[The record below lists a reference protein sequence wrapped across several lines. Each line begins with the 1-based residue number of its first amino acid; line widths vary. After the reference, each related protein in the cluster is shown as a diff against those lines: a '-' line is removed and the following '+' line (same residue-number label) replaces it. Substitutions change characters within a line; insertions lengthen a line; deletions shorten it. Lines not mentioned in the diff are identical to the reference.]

1 MKRDHAS
8 CQVRVERRLGVAA
21 VLMAATAGASGQNL
35 VVNGDFEQGNVGFQ
49 SDYSFSAGGN
59 CCEGQYTVRGNG
71 STFNGSFVN
80 PPPSSPGSVQMMVVN
95 GSTVSNQ
102 RIWYQTIAVTP
113 GVTYAFTLR
122 GCTAVA
128 GGPAV
133 LQWQVNGSLIGNPTS
148 LPSQTQVWV
157 NIRGTWTV
165 PAGVTSIQLAIRNL
179 NTATFPNDFYVD
191 DLAVIE
197 GSACDST
204 DFNNDGSLFD
214 PVDIDAFLSVF
225 AEGPCIPAG
234 ATCGDIDFN
243 NDTSVFDPCDIDSF
257 LLVFSE
263 GPCTVCGQ

>member
-35 VVNGDFEQGNVGFQ
+35 VVNGNFEQGNVGFQ
-49 SDYSFSAGGN
+49 SDYSFSSGGN

-71 STFNGSFVN
+71 STFNGAFVN

-148 LPSQTQVWV
+148 LPSIIMTPLSSKLGSMDSSGAVSLATAATGRLPKVVAAVWLGC
-157 NIRGTWTV
+157 R
-165 PAGVTSIQLAIRNL
+165 VTL
-179 NTATFPNDFYVD
+179 
-191 DLAVIE
+191 
-197 GSACDST
+197 
-204 DFNNDGSLFD
+204 
-214 PVDIDAFLSVF
+214 
-225 AEGPCIPAG
+225 
-234 ATCGDIDFN
+234 
-243 NDTSVFDPCDIDSF
+243 
-257 LLVFSE
+257 
-263 GPCTVCGQ
+263 